1 MKVSYYCQHVL
12 GVGHLRR
19 SLEIC
24 KSLARYH
31 ETTLI
36 LGGQPTSIDTTGLN
50 ILQLPGLHMDN
61 EFNNLAPCDSSSSL
75 ELTKKKRQEALYNH
89 FLSFAPHCFI
99 TELYPF
105 GRKAF
110 RFELD
115 PVLED
120 IKNKTLSDC
129 ICVCSVRDILVE
141 KIEGKEKFEKRVVK
155 TLNNYYSAVL
165 IHSDPNLIT
174 LEETFD
180 PIKQIKPPLYY
191 TGFVSEKPSTATRQ
205 QIRQQRN
212 ITRQEKLIVA
222 STGGGGVGTEL
233 LYAVLAAFKK
243 LLEIEPLAHL
253 QIFTGP
259 YCDSGDYAALTSH
272 RQKNIRVDRFTRSF
286 PDWLTAADLSIS
298 MAGYNTC
305 MNLLQTGIPALVH
318 PFKQNREQALRAVK
332 LGKKA
337 PISLLTDD
345 DLSVDKLS
353 AKMVQHLQLQAVKTT
368 IRLDGANESRDI
380 IDTLLTPSPGR
391 LP

>member
-1 MKVSYYCQHVL
+1 MRVSYYCQHVL

-24 KSLARYH
+24 KALARYH

-61 EFNNLAPCDSSSSL
+61 EFNNLAPCDSSCSL

-89 FLSFAPHCFI
+89 FLSYTPHCFI

-115 PVLED
+115 PVLEG

-141 KIEGKEKFEKRVVK
+141 KIEGKEKFEKRVVE

-165 IHSDPNLIT
+165 IHSDPDIIA

-180 PIKQIKPPLYY
+180 PLKQIKPPLYY
-191 TGFVSEKPSTATRQ
+191 TGFVSEKPSIATRQ
-205 QIRQQRN
+205 QIRQQLN
-212 ITRQEKLIVA
+212 ITSRKKLIVA

-233 LYAVLAAFKK
+233 LYAVLVAFKK

-259 YCDSGDYAALTSH
+259 YCDSEDYAVLTSH

-353 AKMVQHLQLQAVKTT
+353 AKMAQHLQLQAVKTT

-391 LP
+391 LS